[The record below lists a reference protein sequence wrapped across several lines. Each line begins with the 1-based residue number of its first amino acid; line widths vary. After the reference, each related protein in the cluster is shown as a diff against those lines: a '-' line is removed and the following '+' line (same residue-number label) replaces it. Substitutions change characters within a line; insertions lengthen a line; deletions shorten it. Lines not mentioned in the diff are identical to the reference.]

1 MLIRD
6 KWESKNTYTL
16 AKTTNLQIFQYIS
29 FYDTSYGYVYILS
42 HNARKKIIYQ
52 TPEEDN
58 CFRNGTSCLQRR
70 ILVRLP

>member
-6 KWESKNTYTL
+6 KWESENTYTL

-52 TPEEDN
+52 TQKKITAFATVYHACREEY
-58 CFRNGTSCLQRR
+58 
-70 ILVRLP
+70 